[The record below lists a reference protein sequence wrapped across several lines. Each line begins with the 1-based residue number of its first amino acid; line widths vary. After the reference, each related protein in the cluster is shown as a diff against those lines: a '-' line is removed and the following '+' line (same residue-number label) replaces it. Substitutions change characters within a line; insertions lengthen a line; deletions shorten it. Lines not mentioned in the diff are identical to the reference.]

1 MSGPQLQTQRNKRRR
16 KFTKFL
22 DLYYTYFPPFFFLL
36 HPSPGFVSFLLHPLD
51 IIPTE
56 HEEKKRRLLMLYI
69 AGALSLACAHI
80 HPTQRLLAYCIVCVN
95 MCCTAAPT
103 IIITRTYPECGA
115 IFPPRETENKNR
127 SRPNGVRIDGT
138 LLARPR
144 KRWQTIRLH
153 TLVTWKES
161 S

>member
-69 AGALSLACAHI
+69 AGALSLSHSHVPTSIRRNGSLHIASSVWICAAR
-80 HPTQRLLAYCIVCVN
+80 QRRLLLLHEHIRNVAQSFPLAKRKTKIGPDR
-95 MCCTAAPT
+95 TASELMGPFWPA
-103 IIITRTYPECGA
+103 
-115 IFPPRETENKNR
+115 
-127 SRPNGVRIDGT
+127 
-138 LLARPR
+138 LARDG
-144 KRWQTIRLH
+144 KQYVYIHL
-153 TLVTWKES
+153 
-161 S
+161 